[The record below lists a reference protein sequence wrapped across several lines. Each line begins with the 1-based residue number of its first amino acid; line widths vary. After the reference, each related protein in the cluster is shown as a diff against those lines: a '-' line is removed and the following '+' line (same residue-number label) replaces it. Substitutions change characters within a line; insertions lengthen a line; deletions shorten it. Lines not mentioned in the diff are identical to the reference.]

1 MSNSGSTCTDICVQ
15 FDRGLLLFY
24 SEAWTDFQFS
34 IKVLNGVCSYLN
46 RHWVT
51 RERDERGDDSQEKVY
66 AILDLGVIQ
75 WKEIFYGKLCKQLVN
90 EILKGL
96 SKHSHERPKGYFL
109 TWAADALNF

>member
-1 MSNSGSTCTDICVQ
+1 M
-15 FDRGLLLFY
+15 
-24 SEAWTDFQFS
+24 
-34 IKVLNGVCSYLN
+34 NGVCSYLN

>member
-1 MSNSGSTCTDICVQ
+1 M
-15 FDRGLLLFY
+15 
-24 SEAWTDFQFS
+24 
-34 IKVLNGVCSYLN
+34 NGVCSYLN

-96 SKHSHERPKGYFL
+96 SSVQFL
-109 TWAADALNF
+109 NPHLRVRIGNGSRNGSM

>member
-1 MSNSGSTCTDICVQ
+1 MIRMSIGQSTDICVQ

-75 WKEIFYGKLCKQLVN
+75 WKDILYGKLYKQLIN

-96 SKHSHERPKGYFL
+96 YSIICCICKCNKNISG
-109 TWAADALNF
+109 

>member
-1 MSNSGSTCTDICVQ
+1 M
-15 FDRGLLLFY
+15 
-24 SEAWTDFQFS
+24 
-34 IKVLNGVCSYLN
+34 NGVCSYLN

-75 WKEIFYGKLCKQLVN
+75 WKEILYGKLYKQLIN

-96 SKHSHERPKGYFL
+96 SRHYRFEKLL
-109 TWAADALNF
+109 TQIISGRK